1 MASLRRWIL
10 PLVSIS
16 LGLQLLR
23 VFIPSLAWYLR
34 DTVGYPSLSLV
45 PYAFGTFLVGFLA
58 PVVWRLIGPRS
69 ALWLTAGGVALLR
82 VAEQIIT
89 NPEIDLWLSMAGV
102 AAFILFLPI
111 YFGYL
116 KAMGQPAAAGWAYG
130 LTLGL
135 AFDIAM
141 HGAAGTIDLT
151 WQVGAIPLLTTLLL
165 ALLVIWALLESP
177 RPDPQAS
184 TETSWSNALPLLAIG
199 PYLLLQLLIFQ
210 SSGWLE
216 EVAGVPSPLGFFLIM
231 LGNLMAVVG
240 VWWGLSHPSSF
251 RLPLALLAAVVL
263 TLATTGAARPRPIF
277 IVSALVSQLLM
288 GWGWGFV
295 STRAAMADRPGLG
308 RTGLALPLGMLLFLT
323 LAFAYYIALDL
334 ALPFPREAII
344 PSGAA
349 LLGVLYVIASRRSQ
363 PVSAPAELAPFWM
376 SGILL
381 AVPLVVGALQGPLA
395 RPVQPVDRPLRVMT
409 FNIHSGFGSAGRHD
423 PEAIARVIE
432 ASGADIVAL
441 QEVSRVRLLDGG
453 TDLAFWLSH
462 RLNMPFL
469 FHGDEEPIWGNAI
482 LSRFPILQ
490 HGQGRLPDE
499 GALIS
504 RGYLWA
510 EIDIGGETPLFLIA
524 THLHHVEADHHIR
537 LEEVP
542 VLLDL
547 WGGRPLTVLVGDL
560 NAKPDW
566 EEMKLIYDAGLIDA
580 WLETGEGDG
589 FTWPAAE
596 PDKRIDWIW
605 HTADLVVVRAQV
617 VRTLAS
623 DHLPVLAVIDQ
634 AP

>member
-1 MASLRRWIL
+1 
-10 PLVSIS
+10 
-16 LGLQLLR
+16 
-23 VFIPSLAWYLR
+23 
-34 DTVGYPSLSLV
+34 
-45 PYAFGTFLVGFLA
+45 
-58 PVVWRLIGPRS
+58 
-69 ALWLTAGGVALLR
+69 
-82 VAEQIIT
+82 
-89 NPEIDLWLSMAGV
+89 
-102 AAFILFLPI
+102 
-111 YFGYL
+111 
-116 KAMGQPAAAGWAYG
+116 
-130 LTLGL
+130 
-135 AFDIAM
+135 
-141 HGAAGTIDLT
+141 
-151 WQVGAIPLLTTLLL
+151 
-165 ALLVIWALLESP
+165 
-177 RPDPQAS
+177 
-184 TETSWSNALPLLAIG
+184 
-199 PYLLLQLLIFQ
+199 LLQLLIFQ

-216 EVAGVPSPLGFFLIM
+216 EVAGVPSPLGFFLVM

-263 TLATTGAARPRPIF
+263 SLATAGAARPGPIF
-277 IVSALVSQLLM
+277 IVSALISQLLM
-288 GWGWGFV
+288 GWGWGLV

-334 ALPFPREAII
+334 ALPFPREAIV

-349 LLGVLYVIASRRSQ
+349 FLGVLYVIASWRPQ
-363 PVSAPAELAPFWM
+363 PVSAPPELAPFWM

-381 AVPLVVGALQGPLA
+381 AVPLVVGVIQGPLP
-395 RPVQPVDRPLRVMT
+395 RPVQPVDRPVRVMT

-432 ASGADIVAL
+432 DSGADIVAL

-453 TDLAFWLSH
+453 TDLAIWLSH

-524 THLHHVEADHHIR
+524 THLHHVEADQPIR
-537 LEEVP
+537 LKQVP

-547 WGGRPLTVLVGDL
+547 WGGRPLTVLMGDL
-560 NAKPDW
+560 NAEPDW
-566 EEMKLIYDAGLIDA
+566 EEMNLIYDAGLIDA

-589 FTWPAAE
+589 FTWPAAV

-605 HTADLVVVRAQV
+605 HTADLVAVRAQV
-617 VRTLAS
+617 VQTQAS
-623 DHLPVLAVIDQ
+623 DHRPVLAVINR

>member
-1 MASLRRWIL
+1 MSSLRRWVL
-10 PLVSIS
+10 PVVTIS
-16 LGLQLLR
+16 MGLQLLP

-45 PYAFGTFLVGFLA
+45 PYAFGTFLVGLLA
-58 PVVWRLIGPRS
+58 PVIWRLVGARS
-69 ALWLTAGGVALLR
+69 ALWLTAGGVAVLR
-82 VAEQIIT
+82 LAEQIIT

-102 AAFILFLPI
+102 AAFVLFLPVF
-111 YFGYL
+111 FGTL
-116 KAMGQPAAAGWAYG
+116 KATGQPAAAGWAYG

-135 AFDIAM
+135 AFDIAL
-141 HGAAGTIDLT
+141 HGAAGTLDLT
-151 WQVGAIPLLTTLLL
+151 WHAGAIPLLTTLLL
-165 ALLVIWALLESP
+165 ALLVIWALLDSP
-177 RPDPQAS
+177 LPDPQAS

-216 EVAGVPSPLGFFLIM
+216 EVAGVPSPLGFFLVM

-251 RLPLALLAAVVL
+251 RLPLAVLAAVLL
-263 TLATTGAARPRPIF
+263 TLGTASAAGPGPIF
-277 IVSALVSQLLM
+277 ILSALVSQLLM
-288 GWGWGFV
+288 GWGWGLV
-295 STRAAMADRPGLG
+295 STRAATADRPGLG

-334 ALPFPREAII
+334 TLPFPREAIV

-349 LLGVLYVIASRRSQ
+349 FLGVLYVIASRRHQ
-363 PVSAPAELAPFWM
+363 PVATPSELAPFWM
-376 SGILL
+376 AGVLL
-381 AVPLVVGALQGPLA
+381 TVPLVVGMIQGPQ
-395 RPVQPVDRPLRVMT
+395 PQPVPPPDRPLRVMT

-423 PEAIARVIE
+423 PEAIAKVIE
-432 ASGADIVAL
+432 DSGTDIVAL

-453 TDLAFWLSH
+453 TDLASWLSR

-469 FHGDEEPIWGNAI
+469 FHGEEEPIWGNAI

-490 HGQGRLPDE
+490 HGQGALPDE
-499 GALIS
+499 DALIS

-510 EIDIGGETPLFLIA
+510 EIDLGGETPLFLIA

-537 LEEVP
+537 LKEVP

-547 WGGRPLTVLVGDL
+547 WGGRPLTVLLGDL
-560 NAKPDW
+560 NAEPDW
-566 EEMKLIYDAGLIDA
+566 EEMRLLYAAGLIDS
-580 WLETGEGDG
+580 WLETDGGDG
-589 FTWPAAE
+589 FTWPAAG

-605 HTADLVVVRAQV
+605 HTADLVAVRVEVVQ
-617 VRTLAS
+617 TLAS
-623 DHLPVLAVIDQ
+623 DHLPVLAVIDR